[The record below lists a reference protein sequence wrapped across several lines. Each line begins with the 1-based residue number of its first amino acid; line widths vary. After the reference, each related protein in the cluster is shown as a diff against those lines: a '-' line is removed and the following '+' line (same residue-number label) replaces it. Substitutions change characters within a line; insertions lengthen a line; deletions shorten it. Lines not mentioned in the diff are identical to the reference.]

1 MALPLMVFNNLL
13 VKIRERIKITF
24 CMWSEL
30 EIDIVSVPLTE
41 SCIICENNY
50 YKFIAFALLLIDSK
64 RSKFLK

>member
-50 YKFIAFALLLIDSK
+50 KFIAFALLLIDSK

>member
-41 SCIICENNY
+41 CCIICENN